1 MPIIIALFIGFLVV
15 ENVNNNSNETNS
27 EEPIKD
33 KVTEVIEKKSDIF
46 EVKVEPKKLEPVKEE
61 VKPELVKELN
71 SLEQETTNWFKLFLY
86 AIGSILA
93 VVIGRYLFTRQKNVS
108 TLIGSESV
116 TAKRE
121 LNAEDQ
127 TDTTEQEPAQEEVQT
142 DTTEQEPAQ
151 EEVQTDTTEQE
162 LAQEEA
168 QTDTTEQESVEDDD
182 KNKK

>member
-1 MPIIIALFIGFLVV
+1 MPIIVALIIGFFVV
-15 ENVNNNSNETNS
+15 ENANNNSNKTNS
-27 EEPIKD
+27 KKLIKD
-33 KVTEVIEKKSDIF
+33 KVTEVIEKKSDNF

-108 TLIGSESV
+108 PLIGSESI
-116 TAKRE
+116 TANRE

-142 DTTEQEPAQ
+142 DTTEQEP
-151 EEVQTDTTEQE
+151 
-162 LAQEEA
+162 
-168 QTDTTEQESVEDDD
+168 VEDDD

>member
-1 MPIIIALFIGFLVV
+1 M
-15 ENVNNNSNETNS
+15 
-27 EEPIKD
+27 
-33 KVTEVIEKKSDIF
+33 
-46 EVKVEPKKLEPVKEE
+46 
-61 VKPELVKELN
+61 
-71 SLEQETTNWFKLFLY
+71 
-86 AIGSILA
+86 
-93 VVIGRYLFTRQKNVS
+93 IGRYFFTRQKNVS
-108 TLIGSESV
+108 PLIGSESV

-162 LAQEEA
+162 
-168 QTDTTEQESVEDDD
+168 SVEDDD